1 MLGKVLWCMVTGKL
15 KLHREDFLDP
25 RLDVTK
31 LFPNDPDMY
40 MINEI
45 LKKSVV
51 TRESDCLPSAVDLWL
66 VVDAYWK
73 MMMQRGG
80 QLWRDGIPKPCR
92 VCGVGSY
99 QPQQRQQGQPDA
111 SIAVALNRF
120 VNGIDQHIGALRMTS
135 FICDR
140 CGHVQLFRA

>member
-1 MLGKVLWCMVTGKL
+1 MVTGKL

-80 QLWRDGIPKPCR
+80 QH
-92 VCGVGSY
+92 
-99 QPQQRQQGQPDA
+99 A
-111 SIAVALNRF
+111 SK
-120 VNGIDQHIGALRMTS
+120 IGRA
-135 FICDR
+135 
-140 CGHVQLFRA
+140 HV